1 MTPMPAT
8 PYAPGSAQEALLK
21 QASLPLAALF
31 VGYPLWWALGVQL
44 PMWPLLALPV
54 AFWLLVNRTRI
65 ALPPGYGVLL
75 LFLAWVLLSALML
88 TDVRYAASY
97 LLRLSL
103 YGAVFVFAI
112 FAWNALNRGLD
123 AHRVILWVAAF
134 WASIVVLSYPGI
146 LIDNLEFTSPFE
158 WLLNHA
164 GVHDP
169 FVTALVHPEFSE
181 YDRLYGVPR
190 PSPLFAYTNDWGAA
204 MGILTPVAVWA
215 CVTARRTLERLV
227 LAGVL
232 VASIVPIIVSVNRGC
247 WISLAVGFGYVVFR
261 RVAVGQVVA
270 LLGAAGSVLLAFGLY
285 LQVSDIHRVVNARF
299 DYANTST
306 RETLYE
312 ASFRL
317 ASSSPL
323 VGYGSPQSSAG
334 LADSNNVSIGT
345 HGQLWTILVSQG
357 YVGAGLFLAA
367 AAVIWWCAR
376 PRDGASPDVW
386 LHATGLVMVVQIAFY
401 EVLPVPLTVA
411 LLAMAVCGVN
421 RRRLGP
427 PARRYAA
434 PDRKEGSHEPLEL

>member
-1 MTPMPAT
+1 MTPMPST
-8 PYAPGSAQEALLK
+8 TSTPGSPQAELLNR
-21 QASLPLAALF
+21 AALPLAALF

-44 PMWPLLALPV
+44 PLWPLLAVPV
-54 AFWLLVNRTRI
+54 ALWLVVNRTRI
-65 ALPPGYGVLL
+65 VLPPGYGVLL
-75 LFLAWVLLSALML
+75 LFLCWVLLSALML

-97 LLRLSL
+97 VLRLVL
-103 YGAVFVFAI
+103 YVAVFVFAL
-112 FAWNALNRGLD
+112 FVWNALDRGLEP
-123 AHRVILWVAAF
+123 HRVVLWIAVF
-134 WASIVVLSYPGI
+134 WASIVVLSFPGI

-158 WLLNHA
+158 WLLNHV

-215 CVTARRTLERLV
+215 CLSARRQRERL
-227 LAGVL
+227 LLSGVL

-247 WISLAVGFGYVVFR
+247 WISIGVAFAYVLLR
-261 RVAVGQVVA
+261 RVSVGQLVA
-270 LLGAAGSVLLAFGLY
+270 LVGASGAALFALGLY
-285 LQVSDIHRVVNARF
+285 LAVPQIHRVINARF

-323 VGYGSPQSSAG
+323 FGYGSPQSSSG
-334 LADSNNVSIGT
+334 LADSNDVSIGT

-357 YVGAGLFLAA
+357 YVGAALFIAA
-367 AAVIWWCAR
+367 AAVIWWRAR
-376 PRDGASPDVW
+376 PRDGTSPDVW
-386 LHATGLVMVVQIAFY
+386 LHATGLVVVVQIAFY

-411 LLAMAVCGVN
+411 LVAMAVSGVN

-427 PARRYAA
+427 SPRRYAA

>member
-1 MTPMPAT
+1 MPHT
-8 PYAPGSAQEALLK
+8 PYTPGSSQEALLNR
-21 QASLPLAALF
+21 AALPLGALF
-31 VGYPLWWALGVQL
+31 VGYPLWWGLGVQL
-44 PMWPLLALPV
+44 PMWPVLAVPV

-75 LFLAWVLLSALML
+75 LFLGWVLLSALML

-103 YGAVFVFAI
+103 YAAVFVFAI
-112 FAWNALNRGLD
+112 FAWNALNRGLE
-123 AHRVILWVAAF
+123 AHRLILWVAIF
-134 WASIVVLSYPGI
+134 WGSIVVLSYPGI

-158 WLLNHA
+158 WLLSHA

-215 CVTARRTLERLV
+215 CLSARRTVERLL

-232 VASIVPIIVSVNRGC
+232 VASVVPIIVSVNRGC
-247 WISLAVGFGYVVFR
+247 WISLAVGFGYVLVR

-270 LLGAAGSVLLAFGLY
+270 LLGAAGALVFALGLY
-285 LQVSDIHRVVNARF
+285 LSVSDIHRVVDARF

-312 ASFRL
+312 ASIRL

-323 VGYGSPQSSAG
+323 FGYGSPQSSAG
-334 LADSNNVSIGT
+334 LADSNDVSIGT

-357 YVGAGLFLAA
+357 YVGAALFVAA
-367 AAVIWWCAR
+367 AAAIWWCAR
-376 PRDGASPDVW
+376 PRDGASRDVW

-401 EVLPVPLTVA
+401 EVLPVPLTVS

-427 PARRYAA
+427 PTSRYAA